1 MDGQLA
7 DMGEGARLLVPSWMC
22 WLPGMVWLFD
32 GEFVNFAE
40 DCEEGLLDAER

>member
-1 MDGQLA
+1 
-7 DMGEGARLLVPSWMC
+7 
-22 WLPGMVWLFD
+22 MVWLFD